1 MVNDKFIQAL
11 ESGSMDE
18 MQKIPK
24 SDLHSHI
31 GRGGSVAYIQKK
43 LGVTIMPPSAPFDS
57 LTEMNGWLKRNVN
70 CHFPDKSGYII
81 RVEAAFVQ
89 AAQDNIQVLAL
100 SCAMDEIYAHG
111 GSIQAYSATLDA
123 LHQRFAPES
132 RFLPDLALGYFL
144 EELETL
150 DEVLDANWFR
160 GIDICNYENVYTLDQ
175 LKQVC
180 RKAKAKGLTL
190 KAHIGEFGGPDAVM
204 RYAEEL
210 ELDQIQHGIAAARS
224 PQIMNWLARHKIQ
237 LNVCP
242 TSNVMLKIS
251 KNYTSHPI
259 RTLFDYGIPVTINSD
274 DLLIFNASVSQ
285 EYFNLYQS
293 GLMSAEELDQIR
305 TTGLGGF

>member
-1 MVNDKFIQAL
+1 MVNEKFIQAL
-11 ESGSMDE
+11 ESDSMDE

-31 GRGGSVAYIQKK
+31 GRGGSIAYIQKK

-57 LTEMNGWLKRNVN
+57 LAEMNGWLKRNVN
-70 CHFPDKSGYII
+70 CHFPDKSGYIT
-81 RVEAAFVQ
+81 RVEAAFAQ
-89 AAQDNIQVLAL
+89 AAQDNIQLFAP

-111 GSIQAYSATLDA
+111 GNIQAYSETLNA
-123 LHQRFAPES
+123 LHQWLAPES
-132 RFLPDLALGYFL
+132 RFLPDLALGYSL

-160 GIDICNYENVYTLDQ
+160 GIDICNYEKVYTLDQ
-175 LKQVC
+175 LKLVC
-180 RKAKAKGLTL
+180 RKAKAKGMIL
-190 KAHIGEFGGPDAVM
+190 KAHIGEFGGADAVM

-210 ELDQIQHGIAAARS
+210 ELDQIQHGVAATRS
-224 PQIMNWLARHKIQ
+224 PQVMNWLARHKIQ

-242 TSNVMLKIS
+242 TSNVMLKVCES
-251 KNYTSHPI
+251 YAKHPI
-259 RTLFDYGIPVTINSD
+259 RTLFDYGVPVTINSD

-285 EYFNLYQS
+285 EYFNLYKS

-305 TTGLGGF
+305 TAGLGGF